1 MKITVNKVIY
11 DVVKD
16 KEIKDC
22 RGCFLYGLTSEQAEC
37 FEITGV
43 NCSIEKCIFLKV
55 PDSLKNCENCRIK
68 NLPKC
73 RVVNC
78 ENYEKWEEKE

>member
-1 MKITVNKVIY
+1 MKITVNKVVY

-55 PDSLKNCENCRIK
+55 PDSLKNCENCG
-68 NLPKC
+68 NANFGE
-73 RVVNC
+73 NC
-78 ENYEKWEEKE
+78 EICKNYDKWEAKE

>member
-1 MKITVNKVIY
+1 MKITVNKVVY

-43 NCSIEKCIFLKV
+43 NCSIEECIFLKV
-55 PDSLKNCENCRIK
+55 PDSLKNCHNCKGFSEYRCSECK
-68 NLPKC
+68 NYS
-73 RVVNC
+73 
-78 ENYEKWEEKE
+78 EWEARE